1 MAMASVK
8 GELWPS
14 PRGLLPRWGLGR
26 DEGRAGHLYLL
37 ASPMGKPTVLP
48 SPPHLG
54 ESVLTSGVPL
64 LCFCADPS
72 MRLADLEALGT
83 FRRPLQ
89 GSCGTFFHFSSALF
103 LNLLTIVK
111 CLYAGLCLPPELI

>member
-1 MAMASVK
+1 VVCVC
-8 GELWPS
+8 GVCIHV
-14 PRGLLPRWGLGR
+14 WGRLC
-26 DEGRAGHLYLL
+26 L
-37 ASPMGKPTVLP
+37 A
-48 SPPHLG
+48 
-54 ESVLTSGVPL
+54 E
-64 LCFCADPS
+64 
-72 MRLADLEALGT
+72 LEAPGA